1 MKKLF
6 KVEISGSGL
15 DESSEEKKGF
25 LDNKRVNEYEDFD
38 IAKQPVEGETVEQY
52 KAKARGYIRWKQ
64 MCYNISQGGI
74 YYFGEVKAE
83 GADHI
88 TQPSS
93 IEFLV
98 GYEQFDGMLI
108 EDELNDGEILSG
120 MDALKRRI
128 ALALADK
135 LTVNDE
141 YFNNTIDVRNNVL
154 KSGSG
159 DIYPATFD
167 DENAE
172 KIVGC
177 LGFQNVNLV
186 ADAVVAGDNR
196 ETKLSNAEGLITI
209 TEIH

>member
-15 DESSEEKKGF
+15 DESSKEKKGF

-38 IAKQPVEGETVEQY
+38 ISKQPVEGETVEQY

-74 YYFGEVKAE
+74 YYFGEVKAQ

-128 ALALADK
+128 ALALVDK

-186 ADAVVAGDNR
+186 ADAVVAGDDR